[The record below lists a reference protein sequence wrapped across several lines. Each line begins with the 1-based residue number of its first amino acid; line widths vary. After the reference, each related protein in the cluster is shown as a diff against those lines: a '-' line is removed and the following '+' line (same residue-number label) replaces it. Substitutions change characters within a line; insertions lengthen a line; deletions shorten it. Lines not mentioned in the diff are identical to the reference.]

1 MGASANAVVVLGV
14 DPGLSVTGYGLVS
27 LHEGRCQALGFGV
40 IRPPKTLARAEK
52 LKTLHAGLVRAI
64 EEWQPKEVAVEDFV
78 IGHTRAAVAIGEARA
93 MVLLA
98 AAQAGLSVVL
108 YTPAQVKQAV
118 TSYGQGS
125 KEQVA
130 EMVRVL
136 LGLEETPQQDD
147 AADALAV
154 ALCHC
159 MRREGVSG
167 PVS

>member
-1 MGASANAVVVLGV
+1 MVVLGV

-27 LHEGRCQALGFGV
+27 LHEGRYRALDFGV

-52 LKTLHAGLVRAI
+52 LKALHVGLARVI
-64 EEWQPKEVAVEDFV
+64 EEWQPQEVAVEDFV
-78 IGHTRAAVAIGEARA
+78 IGHARAAVAIGEARA
-93 MVLLA
+93 MALLA

-118 TSYGQGS
+118 TSYGRGS
-125 KEQVA
+125 KAQVA

-136 LGLEETPQQDD
+136 LGLLGLEGTPEPED

-159 MRREGVSG
+159 MRRDAVSR